1 MNLSGICS
9 VGVIAAMIM
18 WLPHTIDNAMLFSAA
33 ALFVLGMIF
42 WLEFVRMARP
52 VLTVF
57 MAAAGAVFG
66 YFLPL
71 LWHTQLADLTL
82 IIMGM
87 VLGIILGAVLF
98 RLTQALLF
106 AALTALL
113 LGGLVAWHSGAF
125 APKKSVVG
133 KNAIV
138 ASTRFS
144 PVPATSTS
152 THPAS
157 SKPTRALRR
166 RVLHDVR
173 TRYGTLATDVQHLN
187 KAEKAQ
193 VMAAAAGALL
203 VVILLGLLFP
213 RVLSLIGGVWLGA
226 ALIVWAVAVFT
237 RRFDPGVLRH
247 LARTVRPAWV
257 YLALGVLG
265 MAVQGRHILTARKKK
280 KTEAKA
286 AVEEKK
292 EKKK

>member
-1 MNLSGICS
+1 M
-9 VGVIAAMIM
+9 AAMIM

-57 MAAAGAVFG
+57 MAAVGAVFG

-125 APKKSVVG
+125 APKKSVAG

-144 PVPATSTS
+144 TAPATSTS
-152 THPAS
+152 THPAAGS
-157 SKPTRALRR
+157 QPARALRH

-173 TRYGTLATDVQHLN
+173 TQYGTLATDVQHLN

-213 RVLSLIGGVWLGA
+213 RVLSLIGGAWLGA

-237 RRFDPGVLRH
+237 RRFDPGVLKH
-247 LARTVRPAWV
+247 LARTVRPVWV

-265 MAVQGRHILTARKKK
+265 MAVQGRHILKARKKK
-280 KTEAKA
+280 KKEAKA

>member
-1 MNLSGICS
+1 
-9 VGVIAAMIM
+9 MIM

-57 MAAAGAVFG
+57 MAAAGAAFG

-71 LWHTQLADLTL
+71 LWHTHLADLTL

-125 APKKSVVG
+125 APEKPAAKKTAV
-133 KNAIV
+133 V

-144 PVPATSTS
+144 TTTATSTS

-157 SKPTRALRR
+157 SQPTPALRH

-173 TRYGTLATDVQHLN
+173 TRYGALAADVQRLN

-193 VMAAAAGALL
+193 VMAAAAGGLL
-203 VVILLGLLFP
+203 IVVLLGLLFP
-213 RVLSLIGGVWLGA
+213 RVLSLIGGAWLGA

-237 RRFDPGVLRH
+237 RRFDPGMLKQV
-247 LARTVRPAWV
+247 ARAVRPAWI

-265 MAVQGRHILTARKKK
+265 MAVQGRHILKARKKK
-280 KTEAKA
+280 KKESKA
-286 AVEEKK
+286 ATDEKK
-292 EKKK
+292 GKK